1 MPVLQLLQP
10 FGPRM
15 HYMTGSKLP
24 ETRHFSSGSAPNRTR
39 LRARL
44 LAAFGLLVLAAFPT
58 SSLAA
63 TASVED
69 GGSGTLFLTYLAGA
83 GEANQVEV
91 SRESEITTIH
101 DSGAVIVAEA
111 GCLSVDA
118 HTVTCGKAD
127 GAFLNVGDLA
137 DSLSVADSLG
147 DFFVEG
153 GAGADALSS
162 CVLCGGTLE
171 GEGGNDSLTGRRLV
185 GGPGND
191 TLSGG
196 PRSDFLDGGRGNDT
210 FTAGGGNDQIIPRS
224 GDDLIDAGAGD
235 DDLLDYDVRGPVT
248 VNLRTGIAT
257 GAGTVTFTGVES
269 VFGSRRGDLLIG
281 DEKANG
287 FSGFEG
293 PDIIRGG
300 RGADLINGGVESGGL
315 IRNGTDRLYGG
326 AGNDVLWGENGNDLL
341 VGGLGSD
348 RLFAGRGDDVA
359 KGEYGNDVL
368 VGGFGSDRLF
378 AGPGDDLLRSR
389 DGRADRVR
397 GQQGQDRARVDRTLD
412 SVRGVER
419 FF

>member
-1 MPVLQLLQP
+1 MRVLHLLQP
-10 FGPRM
+10 FHPRM
-15 HYMTGSKLP
+15 HYTTGAIP
-24 ETRHFSSGSAPNRTR
+24 AWTRHSSSSSALNRR
-39 LRARL
+39 RVRARL
-44 LAAFGLLVLAAFPT
+44 LVALGLLVLASFPT
-58 SSLAA
+58 SALAA

-69 GGSGTLFLTYLAGA
+69 GGSGTLFLTYQAGA
-83 GEANQVEV
+83 GEANQVDV
-91 SRESEITTIH
+91 SSEGEITTIH
-101 DSGAVIVAEA
+101 DSGAVIAAEA

-118 HTVTCGKAD
+118 HTVTCTKAD
-127 GAFLNVGDLA
+127 GAVLNLLDLA
-137 DSLSVADSLG
+137 DSLSVANSLG

-153 GAGADALSS
+153 GTGADALSS

-171 GEGGNDSLTGRRLV
+171 GEDGNDSLSGRRLV

-224 GDDLIDAGAGD
+224 GDDVIDAGAGD
-235 DDLLDYDVRGPVT
+235 DDLLDYDVRGPVS
-248 VNLRTGIAT
+248 VNLRTGVAT

-293 PDIIRGG
+293 PDVIRGG
-300 RGADLINGGVESGGL
+300 PGADFLNGGIESGAL
-315 IRNGTDRLYGG
+315 NQNGNDRLYGG
-326 AGNDVLWGENGNDLL
+326 PGIDVLAGLNDNDLL
-341 VGGLGSD
+341 VGGFGSD
-348 RLFAGRGDDVA
+348 RLFAGRGDDVV
-359 KGEYGNDVL
+359 KGEEGNDVL
-368 VGGFGSDRLF
+368 VGGLGSDGLF

-389 DGRADRVR
+389 DRRGDRVR
-397 GQQGQDRARVDRTLD
+397 GQQGQDRARVDRALD

-419 FF
+419 LL